1 MTKVILSDK
10 LVVELG
16 RMLGEDYTRF
26 GHHIFNIGN
35 AEGLFTEAFVDMTKA
50 EIVDDNAEL
59 YQAEDSDVIGFFAGV
74 KPTNEA
80 RQVGFVPADIQSRL
94 FALPMMDMEESKE
107 LLTDIHT
114 WLTPLL
120 LAQEKPDEKETA

>member
-1 MTKVILSDK
+1 MSKVILSDK

-26 GHHIFNIGN
+26 GKNIFNIGN
-35 AEGLFTEAFVDMTKA
+35 AEGIFSEAFIDATKA

-59 YQAEDSDVIGFFAGV
+59 YRAEDDAVIGFMAGI
-74 KPTNEA
+74 KPTAEA
-80 RQVGFVPADIQSRL
+80 RSVGFVPDDIKSRL
-94 FALPMMDMEESKE
+94 FALPLMDEEERKE
-107 LLTDIHT
+107 LLIDIHT

-120 LAQEKPDEKETA
+120 LREKKG